1 MRQGWR
7 RYFHRNIW
15 PETNVGAAVRRCDLP
30 AMRRA
35 GGARF
40 PRRCNCVDVRLAAHR
55 GVRAPSVTAINCR
68 RTIRRFDRENSLV
81 SWTKGYFS
89 TGEMA
94 CADLI
99 GESLGSQ

>member
-1 MRQGWR
+1 MESRQAPLPPHLTQALRQGWR

-40 PRRCNCVDVRLAAHR
+40 SRRCNCVDVRLAA
-55 GVRAPSVTAINCR
+55 
-68 RTIRRFDRENSLV
+68 
-81 SWTKGYFS
+81 Y
-89 TGEMA
+89 
-94 CADLI
+94 
-99 GESLGSQ
+99 